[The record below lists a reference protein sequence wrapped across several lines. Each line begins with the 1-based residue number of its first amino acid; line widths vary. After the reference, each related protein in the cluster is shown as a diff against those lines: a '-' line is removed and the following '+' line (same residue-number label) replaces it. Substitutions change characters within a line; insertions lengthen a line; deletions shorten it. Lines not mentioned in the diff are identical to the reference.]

1 MPPGESGRL
10 IFPTCEAYCLP
21 GAAPEEPEQGE
32 HDHDDQDDPENAHED
47 PPSAVGRSLVVQRA
61 SVGTGYGSLLVSLVP
76 AIALV
81 VACPVRG
88 RSEHDLPRLYVR
100 RGCGREDSN
109 LHGPEPNGT

>member
-47 PPSAVGRSLVVQRA
+47 PPSAVGRSLWVQRPSA
-61 SVGTGYGSLLVSLVP
+61 GIGCGSLLVTLTPGSRLGRSVP
-76 AIALV
+76 ACRAFEARLTEALRT
-81 VACPVRG
+81 A
-88 RSEHDLPRLYVR
+88 
-100 RGCGREDSN
+100 
-109 LHGPEPNGT
+109 